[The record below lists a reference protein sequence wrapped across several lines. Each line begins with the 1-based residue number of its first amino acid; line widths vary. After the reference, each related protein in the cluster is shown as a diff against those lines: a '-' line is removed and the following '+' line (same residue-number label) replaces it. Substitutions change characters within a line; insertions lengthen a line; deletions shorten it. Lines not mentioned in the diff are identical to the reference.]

1 MKTLRV
7 MALVIALALVVAAC
21 AAEPAAT
28 TAAGGTDTTA
38 AGGTDTTAAAGTD
51 TTAAGGTDTTAA
63 GGTDTTASAVGDTP
77 YEHLNQALAGEF
89 EGTEVVISAQWIEA
103 EEESFNAA
111 LQPFRD
117 ATGIDVVYEPLTDY
131 ETALQTLVDGG
142 DPPDLAQIAQPGL
155 MQRYA
160 SEGAALPLDWINL
173 EQIEADLG
181 PNLVLAGSFED
192 TLYGVFYKGDVKSI
206 VWYPPQAF
214 EDAGYAVPT
223 TWDELIA
230 LSDQIVDD
238 GNGNPWCFSVR
249 HTGANDGWLAT
260 DWFEDVMLRTAPP
273 ETYQAWIDH
282 EIPFNDP
289 EVLEAAELISQIWF
303 TPDYVIGGTDG
314 MLATN
319 IEVVQD
325 PMFNEDGPGCW
336 MQKQAAWIPGFW
348 PEGTVAG
355 EDSSFFYFPPIDE
368 EFGSPVLG
376 AGDQFVM
383 FDDRPEVR
391 ATLEFL
397 ATPAGAQ
404 GWIESPQAF
413 LSPNKS
419 VPVDWYTTYPTT
431 ELAPLVA
438 EASTF
443 GFDASDLMPAEVGTG
458 TFWTGMLDWI
468 SADGE
473 NTEAIFQE
481 IEDSWPSG

>member
-1 MKTLRV
+1 MKTIRI
-7 MALVIALALVVAAC
+7 MALVIALAMVVAAC

-38 AGGTDTTAAAGTD
+38 AGGTDTTAA
-51 TTAAGGTDTTAA
+51 GGTDTTAA
-63 GGTDTTASAVGDTP
+63 GGTETTAGAAGETP
-77 YEHLNQALAGEF
+77 YDHLNQAYAGEF

-131 ETALQTLVDGG
+131 ETALQTRVDGG

-160 SEGAALPLDWINL
+160 SEGFALPLDWINQ
-173 EQIEADLG
+173 EQLEADVG
-181 PNLVLAGSFED
+181 PVFSGMSKFED
-192 TLYGVFYKGDVKSI
+192 TVYGVFYKTDVKSI
-206 VWYPPQAF
+206 VWYPPAAF
-214 EDAGYAVPT
+214 EEAGYEIPT

-230 LSDQIVDD
+230 LSDQIIAD

-260 DWFEDVMLRTAPP
+260 DWFEDVVLRTAPP
-273 ETYQAWIDH
+273 ETYEAWITHD
-282 EIPFNDP
+282 IAFNDP
-289 EVLEAAELISQIWF
+289 EILEAAEYISQIWF
-303 TPDYVIGGTDG
+303 SPDYVIGGTDG

-355 EDSSFFYFPPIDE
+355 EDSAFFYFPPIEE

-376 AGDQFVM
+376 AGDMFIM

-397 ATPAGAQ
+397 ATPEGAQ
-404 GWIESPQAF
+404 GWIESDQPF
-413 LSPNKS
+413 LSPNTS
-419 VPVDWYTTYPTT
+419 VPLEWYRYPQTD
-431 ELAPLVA
+431 LAPIVA
-438 EASTF
+438 EATYL
-443 GFDASDLMPAEVGTG
+443 GFDASDLMPAEVGSG

-468 SADGE
+468 GADGE
-473 NTEAIFQE
+473 NTEEIFQG

>member
-1 MKTLRV
+1 M
-7 MALVIALALVVAAC
+7 
-21 AAEPAAT
+21 
-28 TAAGGTDTTA
+28 
-38 AGGTDTTAAAGTD
+38 
-51 TTAAGGTDTTAA
+51 
-63 GGTDTTASAVGDTP
+63 
-77 YEHLNQALAGEF
+77 
-89 EGTEVVISAQWIEA
+89 ISAQWIEA
-103 EEESFNAA
+103 EEDSFNAA

-142 DPPDLAQIAQPGL
+142 DPPDLAQIAQPGM

-160 SEGAALPLDWINL
+160 SEGLRSLWTGSTRSSSRPTS
-173 EQIEADLG
+173 G
-181 PNLVLAGSFED
+181 PNLTTRGLLRRHPLRGLLQGRREVDRVVPGAGVR
-192 TLYGVFYKGDVKSI
+192 G
-206 VWYPPQAF
+206 
-214 EDAGYAVPT
+214 AGYEIPT

-230 LSDQIVDD
+230 LSDQIITDN
-238 GNGNPWCFSVR
+238 NGNPWCFSVR
-249 HTGANDGWLAT
+249 HTGANDGWVAT
-260 DWFEDVMLRTAPP
+260 DWFEDVMLRTASP

-325 PMFNEDGPGCW
+325 PMFNEEGPACW

-376 AGDQFVM
+376 AGDMFVM
-383 FDDRPEVR
+383 FEDRPEVR

-397 ATPAGAQ
+397 ATPEGAQ

-419 VPVDWYTTYPTT
+419 VPVDWYTTYPTN
-431 ELAPLVA
+431 ELAATGGRGQHLRVRRIGP
-438 EASTF
+438 
-443 GFDASDLMPAEVGTG
+443 DAGRGRHRYL
-458 TFWTGMLDWI
+458 LDRY
-468 SADGE
+468 ARLD
-473 NTEAIFQE
+473 QC
-481 IEDSWPSG
+481 